1 MMPVV
6 GKAGR
11 VLGPRGL
18 MPNPKA
24 GTVTEDIGK
33 AVSDIKAG
41 KLEYRVDR
49 QANTHMIIGKRSFGE
64 EQLLENYMAIMDEL
78 MRAKPSSSKG
88 RYIRS
93 VTLSTTMGPG
103 IRIDPG
109 RARDAETAA

>member
-1 MMPVV
+1 
-6 GKAGR
+6 
-11 VLGPRGL
+11 
-18 MPNPKA
+18 
-24 GTVTEDIGK
+24 
-33 AVSDIKAG
+33 
-41 KLEYRVDR
+41 
-49 QANTHMIIGKRSFGE
+49 
-64 EQLLENYMAIMDEL
+64 MAIMDEL